1 MITLFFD
8 GLTAAVKTLDRL
20 LTAVDGRRPGGP
32 PPVDDAQPAGAC
44 RGAMPPAARL
54 GVPRVDPQTRW
65 RPSLGDADPRLGAGG
80 HPIRSTSELL
90 FNAVTELD
98 FAYPGPQHAVI
109 VHFKY
114 ELADRAAQLQA
125 EGD

>member
-1 MITLFFD
+1 MIALFFD
-8 GLTAAVKTLDRL
+8 GLTAVVKTLDRA

-32 PPVDDAQPAGAC
+32 PPVDDAQPAGA
-44 RGAMPPAARL
+44 G
-54 GVPRVDPQTRW
+54 PRPGT
-65 RPSLGDADPRLGAGG
+65 GG
-80 HPIRSTSELL
+80 HPIRTTSELL

-109 VHFKY
+109 VHFKH

>member
-8 GLTAAVKTLDRL
+8 GLTAVVKTLDRL
-20 LTAVDGRRPGGP
+20 LTAADGRRPGGP
-32 PPVDDAQPAGAC
+32 PPVDDATPAGA
-44 RGAMPPAARL
+44 G
-54 GVPRVDPQTRW
+54 PRP
-65 RPSLGDADPRLGAGG
+65 GAGG

>member
-8 GLTAAVKTLDRL
+8 GLTAVVKNLDRL
-20 LTAVDGRRPGGP
+20 LTAAENARRPGGP
-32 PPVDDAQPAGAC
+32 PLVDDARPAGT
-44 RGAMPPAARL
+44 G
-54 GVPRVDPQTRW
+54 PRP
-65 RPSLGDADPRLGAGG
+65 GAGG

-90 FNAVTELD
+90 FNAVSELD

>member
-32 PPVDDAQPAGAC
+32 PPVDDAQPAGA
-44 RGAMPPAARL
+44 
-54 GVPRVDPQTRW
+54 
-65 RPSLGDADPRLGAGG
+65 DPRLGAGG

-90 FNAVTELD
+90 WNAVSELD
-98 FAYPGPQHAVI
+98 FAYPGPKHAVI
-109 VHFKY
+109 VHLQHD
-114 ELADRAAQLQA
+114 LADRAASFA
-125 EGD
+125 AVGD

>member
-32 PPVDDAQPAGAC
+32 PPVDDAQPAGA
-44 RGAMPPAARL
+44 G
-54 GVPRVDPQTRW
+54 PRPGT
-65 RPSLGDADPRLGAGG
+65 GG

-90 FNAVTELD
+90 T
-98 FAYPGPQHAVI
+98 HAHDVI
-109 VHFKY
+109 VDIFDLDKNGGY
-114 ELADRAAQLQA
+114 GPCFMLVRDLADRAAQLQA

>member
-1 MITLFFD
+1 MITLFSD

-32 PPVDDAQPAGAC
+32 PPVDDATLAG
-44 RGAMPPAARL
+44 
-54 GVPRVDPQTRW
+54 
-65 RPSLGDADPRLGAGG
+65 ADPRLGAGG

>member
-20 LTAVDGRRPGGP
+20 LTAVDGRRPVGP
-32 PPVDDAQPAGAC
+32 PTVDDAQPAGT
-44 RGAMPPAARL
+44 G
-54 GVPRVDPQTRW
+54 
-65 RPSLGDADPRLGAGG
+65 PRLGAGG

-90 FNAVTELD
+90 FNAVSELD
-98 FAYPGPQHAVI
+98 YAYPGPKHAVI
-109 VHFKY
+109 VHLTH
-114 ELADRAAQLQA
+114 ELSDRAAQLHA

>member
-32 PPVDDAQPAGAC
+32 PPVDDATPAG
-44 RGAMPPAARL
+44 
-54 GVPRVDPQTRW
+54 
-65 RPSLGDADPRLGAGG
+65 ADPRLGAGG

-125 EGD
+125 EGV

>member
-1 MITLFFD
+1 VITLFFD

-32 PPVDDAQPAGAC
+32 PPVDDAQPAG
-44 RGAMPPAARL
+44 
-54 GVPRVDPQTRW
+54 
-65 RPSLGDADPRLGAGG
+65 ADPRLGAGG

>member
-1 MITLFFD
+1 VIALFFD
-8 GLTAAVKTLDRL
+8 GLTAVVKTLDRA

-32 PPVDDAQPAGAC
+32 LPVDDAQPAGA
-44 RGAMPPAARL
+44 G
-54 GVPRVDPQTRW
+54 PRPGT
-65 RPSLGDADPRLGAGG
+65 GG
-80 HPIRSTSELL
+80 HPIRTTSELL
-90 FNAVTELD
+90 FNAVSELD

-109 VHFKY
+109 VHFKH

>member
-1 MITLFFD
+1 MIALFFD
-8 GLTAAVKTLDRL
+8 GLTAVVKTLDRA

-32 PPVDDAQPAGAC
+32 LPVDDAQPAGA
-44 RGAMPPAARL
+44 G
-54 GVPRVDPQTRW
+54 PRPGT
-65 RPSLGDADPRLGAGG
+65 GG
-80 HPIRSTSELL
+80 HPIRTTSELL
-90 FNAVTELD
+90 FNAVSELD

-109 VHFKY
+109 VHFKH

>member
-1 MITLFFD
+1 VITLFFD

-32 PPVDDAQPAGAC
+32 PPVDDAQPAGA
-44 RGAMPPAARL
+44 
-54 GVPRVDPQTRW
+54 
-65 RPSLGDADPRLGAGG
+65 DPRLGAGG

-90 FNAVTELD
+90 FNAVSELD
-98 FAYPGPQHAVI
+98 YAYPGNKHAVI
-109 VHFKY
+109 VHLQHD
-114 ELADRAAQLQA
+114 LADRAAQLQA

>member
-8 GLTAAVKTLDRL
+8 GLTAVVKTLDRL
-20 LTAVDGRRPGGP
+20 LTAVAGRRPGGP
-32 PPVDDAQPAGAC
+32 PPVDDATPAGA
-44 RGAMPPAARL
+44 G
-54 GVPRVDPQTRW
+54 PRP
-65 RPSLGDADPRLGAGG
+65 GAGG

>member
-32 PPVDDAQPAGAC
+32 PPVDDATPAG
-44 RGAMPPAARL
+44 
-54 GVPRVDPQTRW
+54 
-65 RPSLGDADPRLGAGG
+65 ADPRLGAGG

>member
-1 MITLFFD
+1 MISLFFD
-8 GLTAAVKTLDRL
+8 GLTAVVKTLDRL
-20 LTAVDGRRPGGP
+20 LTAAEGARRPVSP
-32 PPVDDAQPAGAC
+32 LTVDDAQPAGA
-44 RGAMPPAARL
+44 G
-54 GVPRVDPQTRW
+54 PRP
-65 RPSLGDADPRLGAGG
+65 GAGG

>member
-32 PPVDDAQPAGAC
+32 LPVDDAQPAGT
-44 RGAMPPAARL
+44 G
-54 GVPRVDPQTRW
+54 PRP
-65 RPSLGDADPRLGAGG
+65 GAGG
-80 HPIRSTSELL
+80 HPIRATSELL
-90 FNAVTELD
+90 FNAVSELD

>member
-1 MITLFFD
+1 MIALFFD

-20 LTAVDGRRPGGP
+20 LTAADGRRPGGP
-32 PPVDDAQPAGAC
+32 PPVDDAQPAGA
-44 RGAMPPAARL
+44 G
-54 GVPRVDPQTRW
+54 PRP
-65 RPSLGDADPRLGAGG
+65 GAGG

>member
-1 MITLFFD
+1 MISLFFD

-32 PPVDDAQPAGAC
+32 LPVDDAQPAGT
-44 RGAMPPAARL
+44 G
-54 GVPRVDPQTRW
+54 PRP
-65 RPSLGDADPRLGAGG
+65 GAGG

-90 FNAVTELD
+90 FNAVSELD
-98 FAYPGPQHAVI
+98 YAYPGNKHAVI